1 MLKGLLISGLYYS
14 DNQRTLDQ
22 EDDFKTPVMTLNSQM
37 IKKHG
42 NCSA

>member
-22 EDDFKTPVMTLNSQM
+22 EDDYKTPVMLNSQM